1 MCARTAPWHLD
12 RVETSGRESLTLTAT
27 VTSARRL
34 PTALHAGEG
43 PLLPRQLTSIV
54 MPFQAAWG
62 MPDSR
67 VMEGGAFVSKQPLL
81 ALDPTAIAGKT
92 CVGADDA
99 VTRDHDGDRVGTIGK
114 TDGAN

>member
-1 MCARTAPWHLD
+1 
-12 RVETSGRESLTLTAT
+12 
-27 VTSARRL
+27 
-34 PTALHAGEG
+34 
-43 PLLPRQLTSIV
+43 
-54 MPFQAAWG
+54 
-62 MPDSR
+62 
-67 VMEGGAFVSKQPLL
+67 MEGGAFVSKQPLL